1 MMKARRIGF
10 ALAGLGCLVAAM
22 TGCRAPGKP
31 GPEPEVV
38 RPEEVLDFATL
49 YRQNCAACHGDQGQ
63 HGVSISLANPVY
75 LALAG
80 RDVLVS
86 ATAKGGNGPR
96 DEAGKLMPAYA
107 KSQGGS
113 LTDRQIEIL
122 ADGMERN
129 WGRRDLLA
137 GEAPPPYAATLKGDA
152 AAGEAAFGLYCGRCH
167 RASATAQPAAADRS
181 VHEAGPVTNPSFLA
195 LITDQS
201 LRTTILAGR
210 PEDGMPDWRGFAA
223 RPLTDQQVTDIVAWL
238 ATRRQTLTGDRMPN
252 IPGASQGEKQ

>member
-1 MMKARRIGF
+1 MMSAHRIGF
-10 ALAGLGCLVAAM
+10 VLSGLGCIALAIA
-22 TGCRAPGKP
+22 GCRAPGKP
-31 GPEPEVV
+31 GPEPKVV
-38 RPEEVLDFATL
+38 RPEQVLDFATL
-49 YRQNCAACHGDQGQ
+49 YKQNCAACHGEEGR

-80 RDVLVS
+80 KDVLVS
-86 ATAKGGNGPR
+86 ATAKGGKGSK
-96 DEAGKLMPAYA
+96 DAAGKLMPAYA

-129 WGRRDLLA
+129 WGSKDLLA
-137 GEAPPPYAATLKGDA
+137 GETPPPYAATLNGDA
-152 AAGEAAFGLYCGRCH
+152 AAGEAAFGLYCARCH
-167 RASATAQPAAADRS
+167 RASAAAQPADADKP

-195 LITDQS
+195 LMTDQS

-210 PEDGMPDWRGFAA
+210 PEDGMPDWRGFGA

-238 ATRRQTLTGDRMPN
+238 ATQRQTLRGNRTQS
-252 IPGASQGEKQ
+252 IPSQGEKQ

>member
-1 MMKARRIGF
+1 MMKVHRIGF
-10 ALAGLGCLVAAM
+10 ALAGLGCIALAIA
-22 TGCRAPGKP
+22 GCRAPGKP
-31 GPEPEVV
+31 GPEPQVV

-49 YRQNCAACHGDQGQ
+49 YKQNCAACHGEEGR

-80 RDVLVS
+80 KDVLVS
-86 ATAKGGNGPR
+86 ATAKGGNGL
-96 DEAGKLMPAYA
+96 EGKAGELMPAFA

-122 ADGMERN
+122 ADGMGRS
-129 WGRRDLLA
+129 WGHKDLLA

-152 AAGEAAFGLYCGRCH
+152 AAGEIAYATYCARCH
-167 RASATAQPAAADRS
+167 RDVAVPINKNGQARM
-181 VHEAGPVTNPSFLA
+181 AGPVTDRSFLA
-195 LITDQS
+195 LMTDQS

-238 ATRRQTLTGDRMPN
+238 ATQRQTLTGDRMQS
-252 IPGASQGEKQ
+252 IPSQGEKH